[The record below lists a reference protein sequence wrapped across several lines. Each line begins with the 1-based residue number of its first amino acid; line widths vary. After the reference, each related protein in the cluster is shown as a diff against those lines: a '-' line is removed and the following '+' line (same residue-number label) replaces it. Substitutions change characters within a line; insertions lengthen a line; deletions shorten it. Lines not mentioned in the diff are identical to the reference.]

1 MTLINGYHTST
12 KTQNQVQGR
21 LLLDVVIRQGTSILQ
36 LFSCNTLI
44 RLLLQQKCIVLCF
57 FKKQYLQKSIA
68 VGPVE
73 SLKTSLR
80 TKNINKSELQ
90 DKTKTF
96 FVLDFSLYIFNCIG
110 SFNFQSYCLSSQCL
124 HENLHLVKL
133 VKPSIGI

>member
-90 DKTKTF
+90 DKLRPSLSWILAFTFSIVSEASTSKVIVFPVNVFTK
-96 FVLDFSLYIFNCIG
+96 ICI
-110 SFNFQSYCLSSQCL
+110 LS
-124 HENLHLVKL
+124 N
-133 VKPSIGI
+133 